1 MKTFI
6 QFKEEEETKIKVN
19 ENIYPIQRGG
29 GNYNKG

>member
-6 QFKEEEETKIKVN
+6 QFKKEEETKIKIN

-29 GNYNKG
+29 GN

>member
-6 QFKEEEETKIKVN
+6 QFKEEKETKIKDN

-29 GNYNKG
+29 GN